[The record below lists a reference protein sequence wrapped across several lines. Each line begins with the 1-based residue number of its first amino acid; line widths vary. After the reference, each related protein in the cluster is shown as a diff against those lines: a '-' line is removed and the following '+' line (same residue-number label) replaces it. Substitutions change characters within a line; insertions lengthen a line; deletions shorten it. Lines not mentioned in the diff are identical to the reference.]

1 MLGLRFR
8 GPGIRGFKVY
18 LGQDI
23 FPLPRA
29 TMASIAR
36 ALYTNPLGSTFGRL
50 GCRVQGS
57 WGAGFRVQGAGCRV
71 HGVQGL
77 GFRVQT
83 SGLRVQGL

>member
-36 ALYTNPLGSTFGRL
+36 ALYTNPLGSTF
-50 GCRVQGS
+50 
-57 WGAGFRVQGAGCRV
+57 
-71 HGVQGL
+71 
-77 GFRVQT
+77 
-83 SGLRVQGL
+83 